1 MNNSNNY
8 NICPRCGTANS
19 LSSKFCFQCGAALK
33 VPEEP
38 IVCPTCKRINSSLAN
53 FCLSCGTPLKV
64 GGETKICPR
73 CGKEVVADQTVCN
86 CGYRFG
92 PIRQVNPSREPTDP
106 RTGAGYPA
114 AATTAVE
121 EPKASSP
128 RSAGRVMALIALLLG
143 VAILYALFSN
153 ARETSNMLFFIPQ
166 LTFLDAFNPIFYSAG
181 GQLYS
186 LSFADYIYVNLL
198 HLNSLTIGN
207 YVLLAFIG
215 IALVA
220 IASYILV
227 AIVRLFTGKRSRS
240 ANIAL
245 LVLAFLS
252 TLLAALSMVDR
263 FLSVELLSAALRWLV
278 FADMFTVAGF
288 GFVVLAGAFWV
299 LFLYSVICKCKQ
311 PKKEEITDLV

>member
-64 GGETKICPR
+64 GGESKICPR

-92 PIRQVNPSREPTDP
+92 PIRQVNPSREAVDP

-121 EPKASSP
+121 DVKPASKA
-128 RSAGRVMALIALLLG
+128 AGRVMAAIAAVLALVIAYVYYSTTGFLSG
-143 VAILYALFSN
+143 EGFIYNIQSNLFGGDIFGILSLYK
-153 ARETSNMLFFIPQ
+153 
-166 LTFLDAFNPIFYSAG
+166 G
-181 GQLYS
+181 GCIVMPTS
-186 LSFADYIYVNLL
+186 LSEYLVVGIQS
-198 HLNSLTIGN
+198 LNTLTIGN
-207 YVLLAFIG
+207 W
-215 IALVA
+215 IALGFVA
-220 IASYILV
+220 LCAAVLV
-227 AIVRLFTGKRSRS
+227 AYFVVNIVRIFSGKRSKR
-240 ANIAL
+240 ANIIL
-245 LVLAFLS
+245 LIVAILS
-252 TLLAALSMVDR
+252 TLLTILV
-263 FLSVELLSAALRWLV
+263 LLDSETRLQFPSTVLNWLFV
-278 FADMFTVAGF
+278 LDGYYVSFYSI
-288 GFVVLAGAFWV
+288 GFVFFAIAFWV
-299 LFLYSVICKCKQ
+299 LFLYSVICKR
-311 PKKEEITDLV
+311 KKNLG